1 MKRPVKID
9 DIAALANTS
18 TATVS
23 RALNNKPGVTEATRQ
38 RIIKLAQELNY
49 RPNRIAQNLA
59 LQKSHLIGFVAA
71 DLVNVVYIDFFRR
84 VQKILEPLG
93 YQVLISDS
101 EQDVAKERQNIE
113 VLRQHRAE
121 GLIIFPIRDWHSE
134 TPVDHLMELRLRKFP
149 FVVLG
154 SIKGYG
160 LDCVTSDEV
169 GVARELTAH
178 LLSLG
183 HRRVGFIGHDPENR
197 CVNERFEG
205 VRLVLREAGLD
216 LDPAHVVA
224 HREGWQ
230 EGLRALLQAPGRPT
244 ALVFMNDVL
253 ALMAHRLIGDLG
265 IEVPRDLSI
274 ATFDDGLWTKHLR
287 PTLTTTV
294 ENPQEIARVATD
306 LLLQRMENPDGV
318 PQTRLIPQKL
328 IIRESTGP
336 VPQQSQ

>member
-38 RIIKLAQELNY
+38 RIIKLAEELNY

-71 DLVNVVYIDFFRR
+71 DLLNVVYIDFFRR
-84 VQKILEPLG
+84 VQKIVEPLG

-101 EQDVAKERQNIE
+101 EQDISKERHNIE

-121 GLIIFPIRDWHSE
+121 GLIIFPIHDWHSE
-134 TPVDHLMELRLRKFP
+134 TPVDHLIELRLRKFP

-160 LDCVTSDEV
+160 LDCVTSDEI

-183 HRRVGFIGHDPENR
+183 HKRVGFIGHDPENR

-205 VRLVLREAGLD
+205 VRLALREAGLD
-216 LDPAHVVA
+216 IDPAHVVA

-230 EGLRALLQAPGRPT
+230 EGVRAVLQGAVRPT

-253 ALMAHRLIGDLG
+253 ALMAHRLISDLG
-265 IEVPRDLSI
+265 FEVPRDLSV
-274 ATFDDGLWTKHLR
+274 ATFDNGIWTQHLR

-294 ENPQEIARVATD
+294 ENPEEIARVATN
-306 LLLQRMENPDGV
+306 LLLERIETPDGA
-318 PQTRLIPQKL
+318 PQTKLIPQRL

-336 VPQQSQ
+336 APQS